1 MYNGWGSIY
10 WDSSVGDTAAWGLH
24 LQSPPNVGVAD
35 QPLVDEFTTNYI
47 VGGEA
52 LCLAPNFDNYTSEM
66 GAISGITSPSNGS
79 AEFNGTSDY
88 IDVATI
94 PLTDFTNHTMSAW
107 FYTETTNQGTILG
120 FGNSTTDTPISLIET
135 RTNDVVRFSYRDDA
149 STLVTKDTGTYT
161 KGVWNYVTAVK
172 EGNNFSIYLN
182 GSLASTSSTTTGAIT
197 FDTFTI
203 GVLKRTALA
212 NYFEDNLANVAIWN
226 RALTSDEINSVM
238 WKQYEEIS
246 TSERNGLQAWYSL
259 DSVDS
264 FDWYAYAQ
272 NQGAVIEGRTCVDNA
287 LNALAQL

>member
-10 WDSSVGDTAAWGLH
+10 WDSSVGDTAAWGLY

-52 LCLAPNFDNYTSEM
+52 LCLAPNFDNYQSEM

-88 IDVATI
+88 IQLPD
-94 PLTDFTNHTMSAW
+94 PFSYTNHTIALWVYVEPSASDK
-107 FYTETTNQGTILG
+107 FIFDARDGGADGIILYSRSDEYLKYEVNSSALTSSAIYTNEWVYLVGTYDGTTQKMYINGSVDSSASVSTTISNTTNARIGAR
-120 FGNSTTDTPISLIET
+120 SH
-135 RTNDVVRFSYRDDA
+135 
-149 STLVTKDTGTYT
+149 TG
-161 KGVWNYVTAVK
+161 
-172 EGNNFSIYLN
+172 
-182 GSLASTSSTTTGAIT
+182 LAFYMDG
-197 FDTFTI
+197 
-203 GVLKRTALA
+203 
-212 NYFEDNLANVAIWN
+212 NLANVAIWN

-238 WKQYEEIS
+238 WKAYEEIS

-259 DSVDS
+259 DSVDT
-264 FDWYAYAQ
+264 FADWYTYAQ
-272 NQGAVIEGRTCVDNA
+272 NQGAVIEGKTCVDNA